1 MVCSWIERKSQDDL
15 IFIMDTL
22 SKYYKSSLP
31 ITIGADKQYAVQ
43 VDDQSSVTVTASDCS
58 QQSDLRVPALYC
70 DGFMEYTYCTV
81 KAFFFFINK
90 INKKNCFC

>member
-1 MVCSWIERKSQDDL
+1 MNLIFSVPQTAATTFAFSSVKNLILWYEVFSAIICSWIERKSQDDL

-43 VDDQSSVTVTASDCS
+43 VDDQSSVTASDCS
-58 QQSDLRVPALYC
+58 
-70 DGFMEYTYCTV
+70 
-81 KAFFFFINK
+81 
-90 INKKNCFC
+90 

>member
-43 VDDQSSVTVTASDCS
+43 VDDQSSVTASDCS
-58 QQSDLRVPALYC
+58 
-70 DGFMEYTYCTV
+70 
-81 KAFFFFINK
+81 
-90 INKKNCFC
+90 